1 MKRIWSFAS
10 LLLLV
15 MVIPASAGEKVPPK
29 PAATD
34 KCMVCGMFVA
44 KYPDWTA
51 AIVFKDSTARF
62 FDGPKDLFTYYFAV
76 KKYEPKRDR
85 ADIDNIWVKDYYTL
99 SLIDGR
105 KAFYV
110 IGSDVFGP
118 MGKELIAFKTEADA
132 KAFLKD
138 HSGKKV
144 LQFRDIT
151 LEVMKQL
158 E

>member
-1 MKRIWSFAS
+1 MKRIWLFAS
-10 LLLLV
+10 LLFLLIALPV
-15 MVIPASAGEKVPPK
+15 LAGEKAPPQ

-44 KYPDWTA
+44 KYPDWTG
-51 AIVFKDSTARF
+51 AIAFKDSTTRF
-62 FDGPKDLFTYYFAV
+62 FDGPKDLFIYYFAI
-76 KKYEPKRDR
+76 KKYEPKRNP

-99 SLIDGR
+99 SFIDAR

-110 IGSDVFGP
+110 IGSDVLGP
-118 MGKELIAFKTEADA
+118 MGKELIAFSSAADA

-138 HSGKKV
+138 HGGKKV
-144 LQFRDIT
+144 LQFKEIT
-151 LEVMKQL
+151 PEVMKEL

>member
-1 MKRIWSFAS
+1 MKRIWLFAS
-10 LLLLV
+10 LLLLLIALPV
-15 MVIPASAGEKVPPK
+15 LAGEKAPPQ
-29 PAATD
+29 PAASD

-51 AIVFKDSTARF
+51 TIVFKDSVARF
-62 FDGPKDLFTYYFAV
+62 FDGPKDLFTYYFAI

-85 ADIDNIWVKDYYTL
+85 PDIADIWVKDYYTL
-99 SLIDGR
+99 SFIDGR

-118 MGKELIAFKTEADA
+118 MGKELIAFKSAADA

-138 HSGKKV
+138 HGGKKV
-144 LQFRDIT
+144 LQFKDIT
-151 LEVMKQL
+151 PEVMKQL